1 MSGHKRALAL
11 IALAGS
17 LALATSAVAQDAV
30 EAFYRGRTIRLLIG
44 SNVGG
49 GYDAYARLL
58 GRHIGKVIPGRPAII
73 SSNMSDAGG
82 NTVLNYVYTV
92 APRDGTVIAAPSPG
106 SLLDPL
112 LGDKSAIKH
121 DPLKFNYIG
130 SATGEVFICMVR
142 ADAAVKSFEE
152 AFSKEIIIGSSGG
165 TTHDMPRAL
174 VNVLGVKFK
183 LISGYRGTAD
193 IMLAVDRGEVQ
204 GICGQGVANISWQR
218 PDWFRAG
225 SPVHVLVQESIA
237 GDPELNKRGVP
248 RSLHFAKTPEQRQIL
263 EIVYAQ
269 GVFTRPFVMAPDVQQ
284 DRIDAIRMAFI
295 QALADP
301 KLLADAQKQSLN
313 VNPMSGVD
321 LDQMIRKIYATPS
334 DIVEKVRSA
343 VVDQ

>member
-11 IALAGS
+11 IAIAGCLAV
-17 LALATSAVAQDAV
+17 ATSAVAQDAV
-30 EAFYRGRTIRLLIG
+30 EAFYRGKTIRLLIG
-44 SNVGG
+44 ANVGG
-49 GYDAYARLL
+49 GYDAYARLV
-58 GRHIGKVIPGRPAII
+58 GRHIGKYIPGHPAIVP
-73 SSNMSDAGG
+73 SNMNGADG
-82 NTVLNYVYTV
+82 NTVLNYVYAI
-92 APRDGTVIAAPSPG
+92 APRDGTVVAATSPG

-112 LGDKSAIKH
+112 LGDKTTLKH

-130 SATGEVFICMVR
+130 SATGEVFTCMVR
-142 ADAAVKSFEE
+142 TDAAAKSFED
-152 AFSKEIIIGSSGG
+152 ALSKEVIIGSSGG

-204 GICGQGVANISWQR
+204 GICGQGYANISWQR

-225 SPVHVLVQESIA
+225 SPVRVLAQESIT

-248 RSLHFAKTPEQRQIL
+248 LTLDFAKTAEQRQIL

-269 GVFTRPFVMAPDVQQ
+269 GVFTRPFVVAPDVQQ
-284 DRIDAIRMAFI
+284 ERVKAIRMAFM

-301 KLLADAQKQSLN
+301 ELLADAQKQSLS
-313 VNPMSGVD
+313 VSAMSGVD
-321 LDQMIRKIYATPS
+321 LDKMIRKIYATPS
-334 DIVEKVRSA
+334 DVVEKVRNA
-343 VVDQ
+343 IVDQ